1 MTYDLH
7 DVPFSTFGSYMSVSA
22 LTGRRAPDDKPG
34 LWARS
39 HHGGAYPLFR
49 IAPVGVGADAPT
61 EVEASPTC
69 VRLAASGGAIDVCFD
84 GPGTLRLRGSG
95 VGVALE
101 AARGAVTYATDDD
114 LMAINVRAA
123 TRRYQVECLAGR
135 LSRDAWREA
144 GRYVTKLE
152 VAPNDNGE
160 WEIAIDE
167 FSSTWTPRDRP
178 DFEVCLAAAAREFA
192 AFLAA
197 MPPAPDDLAEARKL
211 AAYVDWAAT
220 VGPEG
225 LLKRPAMLMSK
236 NWMCNVWSWDH
247 CFNAMALTPGQA
259 DLAWDQVLVVAD
271 HQDAF
276 GCLPDSINDVHIHY
290 NFSKPPIHGWAL
302 GEMLRRM
309 TVPPPADVL
318 ANLYDS
324 VARQVAWWLTHRRRD
339 ADALPHYLHG
349 NDSGWDNSTMF
360 DQGVPLVAPDLAAF
374 LVVSCDELAD
384 LSARLGRQDDVP
396 RWRDQADRLLAAL
409 LEQLWDGERFIALAT
424 PARTPVICESLIPCI
439 PILLGKRL
447 PQRVTHALV
456 ASIRRFLTE
465 WGLPTEHPTSEAYAD
480 NGYWRGPIWAPAT
493 YLTVCGLER
502 SGEHALA
509 HEIARRF
516 CRLCAASGFAE
527 NFDAKTGAPLCD
539 RAYTWTAS
547 VFLLLAERLHD
558 LAHCAGPGTS

>member
-39 HHGGAYPLFR
+39 HHGGACPLFR
-49 IAPVGVGADAPT
+49 ITPVGVGADAPT

-178 DFEVCLAAAAREFA
+178 DFKVCLAAAAREFA

>member
-39 HHGGAYPLFR
+39 HHGGACPLFR
-49 IAPVGVGADAPT
+49 ITPVGVGADAPT

>member
-7 DVPFSTFGSYMSVSA
+7 DVSFSMFGSYMSLSA
-22 LTGRRAPDDKPG
+22 LTGRRAPDEKSG

-39 HHGGAYPLFR
+39 HHGGAWPLFR
-49 IAPVGVGADAPT
+49 IVPVGGDAPIDA
-61 EVEASPTC
+61 EALPTR
-69 VRLAASGGAIDVCFD
+69 VRLTTAGGAIDICFD
-84 GPGTLRLRGSG
+84 GPKTLRFRGSG
-95 VGVALE
+95 VGIALK
-101 AARGAVTYATDDD
+101 AARGAVTYATEEA
-114 LMAINVRAA
+114 LMVINVRAA

-144 GRYVTKLE
+144 GRYFTKVE
-152 VAPNDNGE
+152 VAPDDNGR
-160 WEIAIDE
+160 WEIAVDE

-178 DFEVCLAAAAREFA
+178 DFEACLAAAERKFA

-197 MPPAPDDLAEARKL
+197 MPPAPDDLAEAREL
-211 AAYVDWAAT
+211 AAYVDWASM

-247 CFNAMALTPGQA
+247 CFNAMALAPGRM
-259 DLAWDQVLVVAD
+259 DLAWDQLLVVAD

-276 GCLPDSINDVHIHY
+276 GCLPDSVNDVHIHY
-290 NFSKPPIHGWAL
+290 NFSKPPIHGWAI
-302 GEMLRRM
+302 GEMLRRAPA
-309 TVPPPADVL
+309 PPPTDVL
-318 ANLYDS
+318 ASLYDS
-324 VARQVAWWLTHRRRD
+324 VARQVGWWLTQRRRD
-339 ADALPHYLHG
+339 GDALPYYLHG
-349 NDSGWDNSTMF
+349 NDSGWDNSTVF
-360 DQGVPLVAPDLAAF
+360 GQGVPLIAPDLAAF
-374 LVVSCDELAD
+374 LVLSCDELAD
-384 LSARLGRQDDVP
+384 LADRLGRRDEIP

-424 PARTPVICESLIPCI
+424 PARKPVVCDSLIPCI

-447 PQRVTHALV
+447 PQQVTDALV

-465 WGLPTEHPTSEAYAD
+465 WGLATEHPSSDAYAD

-509 HEIARRF
+509 LEIARRF
-516 CRLCAASGFAE
+516 CRLCAAGGFAE
-527 NFDAKTGAPLCD
+527 NFDAKTGEPLCD

-558 LAHCAGPGTS
+558 LEHPAVD